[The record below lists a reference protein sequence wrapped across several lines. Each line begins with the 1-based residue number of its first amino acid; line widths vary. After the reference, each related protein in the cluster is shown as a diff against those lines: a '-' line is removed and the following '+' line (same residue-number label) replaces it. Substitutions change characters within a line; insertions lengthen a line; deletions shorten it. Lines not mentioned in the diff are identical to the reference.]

1 MNNIEMRNTDR
12 NDTQRTIDNITLKLI
27 DIKELVYTLEEKR
40 DKVTDEKEKEN
51 ITFVIDAYKEEMKL
65 ELYKL
70 NSIKVALAKTLS
82 ASEDS
87 VKRGR

>member
-1 MNNIEMRNTDR
+1 MNSFEMRNTDR
-12 NDTQRTIDNITLKLI
+12 NETQRTIDNITLKLI

-87 VKRGR
+87 VKKGR

>member
-12 NDTQRTIDNITLKLI
+12 NETQRTIDNITLKLI

-40 DKVTDEKEKEN
+40 DKVNDEKEKEN

-82 ASEDS
+82 ASEDT
-87 VKRGR
+87 VKKGR

>member
-1 MNNIEMRNTDR
+1 MNSFEMRNTDR
-12 NDTQRTIDNITLKLI
+12 NETQRTIDNITLKLI

-40 DKVTDEKEKEN
+40 DKVADEKEKEN